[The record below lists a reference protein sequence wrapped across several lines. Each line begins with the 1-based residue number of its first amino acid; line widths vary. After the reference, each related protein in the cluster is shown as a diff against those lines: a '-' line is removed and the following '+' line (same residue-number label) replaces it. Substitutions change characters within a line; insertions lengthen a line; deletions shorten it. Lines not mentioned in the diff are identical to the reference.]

1 MESNSKSEG
10 LSKSGQRLNEPAIL
24 VVQTAFL
31 GDLLLSI
38 PLLRRLKQ
46 TYSGAPLTLV
56 TRKGLARVMLDL
68 GVVDHA
74 YEVTKGNRQS
84 YELILAQLTNK
95 KFQLVISPHESMTT
109 AIFVNGLVADRK
121 IGFHKWWNFFAFN
134 SRIKKNQ
141 NYPDAIR
148 QLSLLAGMDRELDLW
163 LLDIG
168 QKNLNQPD
176 QTGALPQVP
185 IWASMSLREQLVKH
199 PSPVSLRGPVA
210 VIFPGSVWATK
221 RWTHE
226 GFLAVAR
233 FLESQGHHV
242 LWAGALDEKE
252 LCDRFEKEL
261 PQTQSV
267 AGQLSLTQ
275 MLVLLAHAELVVSN
289 DSGGQHLAAVAG
301 TPTVSIFGP
310 TVLTQGFRPWNS
322 KAVIAEVHGLE
333 CRPCGRHGHQRC
345 PIKTHACMKSLS
357 SEQVIHQIQKL
368 LGR

>member
-1 MESNSKSEG
+1 MESNSNSEG
-10 LSKSGQRLNEPAIL
+10 FSSQRLSEPGVL

-46 TYSGAPLTLV
+46 TYRGAPLILV
-56 TRKGLARVMLDL
+56 ARKGLARVMLDL
-68 GVVDHA
+68 GVVDLA
-74 YEVTKGNRQS
+74 YEITKGNRQS
-84 YELILAQLTNK
+84 YELVMAQLTNQ
-95 KFQLVISPHESMTT
+95 KFQLVISPHESMTS
-109 AIFVNGLVADRK
+109 AFFVNGLSAEKK
-121 IGFHKWWNFFAFN
+121 IGYHKWWNFFAFDI
-134 SRIKKNQ
+134 RVKKNQ

-148 QLSLLAGMDRELDLW
+148 QLSLLATMDRELDLW
-163 LLDIG
+163 LLDVD

-176 QTGALPQVP
+176 RLGILPEVP

-199 PSPVSLRGPVA
+199 PSPVSLRGRVA

-261 PQTQSV
+261 PQTKSV
-267 AGQLSLTQ
+267 AGMLSLNQ
-275 MLVLLAHAELVVSN
+275 MLVLLSHAELVVSN

-301 TPTVSIFGP
+301 APTVSIFGP
-310 TVLTQGFRPWNS
+310 TVLGQGFRPWNS

-333 CRPCGRHGHQRC
+333 CRPCGRHGHQKC

-357 SEQVIHQIQKL
+357 PDLVIGQIQRL
-368 LGR
+368 LAK